1 MDLLNDLNEAQRA
14 AVEYIDGPS
23 LVIAGAGSGKTR
35 VLTYKIA
42 YLLSQGM
49 KPWSIMALTFTNK
62 AAREMKERIG
72 KLVGNDLAQHLY
84 MGTFHSIFSRILRS
98 EAEHIGFNN
107 NFTIYDESDSRSLI
121 KAIVKEM
128 GLDDKKYKP
137 AAVHAKISM
146 AKNNLMSAAAYES
159 DAAIFEQNKRAQMP
173 EVGKIFVA
181 YVQRCKQA
189 NAMDFDDL
197 LTLTY
202 QLFREHEDIR
212 HKYAA
217 RFDYVLVDEYQDTNH
232 VQMSIV
238 MQLCQEKQRVCAV
251 GDDSQSI
258 YSFRG
263 ANIDNIL
270 NYQRQFQGTRLFKL
284 EQNYRSTQTIVEAAN
299 SLIKHNR
306 NQIPKDVF
314 SENAKGEKIQYK
326 PAYSDKEEAAIVA
339 KDVKRIRRED
349 GCQYN
354 DFAILY
360 RTNAQ
365 SRSFE
370 EEFRKQG
377 IPYRIYGGLSFYQRK
392 EIKDI
397 IAYFRLVA
405 NPDDEEAIKRIIN
418 YPARGIGATTVL
430 KIADCAHQNQVSF
443 WEVIGAPERYGLAVN
458 KGTMNKL
465 ETFRLLISS
474 FIERA
479 QTTDV
484 YELGDAIIKES
495 GISQD
500 IMSGKDA
507 DDLARQENLE
517 EFLSGMSAFVEERR
531 EEGRFDE
538 LFLQDY
544 LQDVALLTDADSD
557 GDKDEP
563 RVSLMTVH
571 AAKGLEFPTVFVVG
585 LEENI
590 FPSPLSA
597 ASLRELEEERRLLY
611 VAITRAEKHC
621 ILTNAKNRWR
631 YGKMEFD
638 NPSRFIDEIDSKLID
653 CLDEAGGSL
662 FGSMSES
669 RLGSRSGS
677 MFGSRADSMSDQPE
691 WARAQ
696 RPRRPWEDAEQ
707 PRYSSRY
714 QNSKPV
720 ASQFVA
726 DPKPSLFDDE
736 PDTSRT
742 SGRSSVSGRSS
753 LSEGNFKSVRA
764 LNAAKRYMETHSS
777 HPASRGT
784 ESSAASVT
792 ASSVAAS
799 AGSSSCG
806 LQEGMKIEHQRFG
819 RGTVLKIEGTGENT
833 KATVEFVHSGT
844 KQLLLKYAKFTV
856 VD

>member
-1 MDLLNDLNEAQRA
+1 MDLLKDLNEAQRA

-84 MGTFHSIFSRILRS
+84 MGTFHSIFSRILRA

-349 GCQYN
+349 GCQYS

-638 NPSRFIDEIDSKLID
+638 NPSRFIDEIDGKLID
-653 CLDEAGGSL
+653 SLDEAGGSL
-662 FGSMSES
+662 FG
-669 RLGSRSGS
+669 
-677 MFGSRADSMSDQPE
+677 SMSDQPE

-726 DPKPSLFDDE
+726 DPKPSL
-736 PDTSRT
+736 
-742 SGRSSVSGRSS
+742 
-753 LSEGNFKSVRA
+753 SEGNFKSVRA

-777 HPASRGT
+777 HPASRGIG
-784 ESSAASVT
+784 SSAASV
-792 ASSVAAS
+792 SSSSAAAALS